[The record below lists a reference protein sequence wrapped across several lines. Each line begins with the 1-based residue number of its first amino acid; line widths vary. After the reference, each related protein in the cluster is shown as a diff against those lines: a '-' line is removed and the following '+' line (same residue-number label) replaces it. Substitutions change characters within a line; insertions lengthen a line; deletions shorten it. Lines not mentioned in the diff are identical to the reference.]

1 MSEQGVLDLS
11 AMGEAVQK
19 DPETIMLIH
28 KMKCEQ
34 SLELVG
40 LRKFSI
46 DQIMLGMKQALDEWK
61 MVDLLF
67 KDKHCAVEEMYKE
80 GMIEKAHLKT
90 YHKHP
95 EWLEKDA
102 WREHLAFSMM
112 QSPNQNEAS
121 HSQTNVGMHAM
132 LQQTVVLHKMVG
144 NEIWSVDQ
152 WPWEEARVQVSVH
165 EKQ

>member
-1 MSEQGVLDLS
+1 MSEQDVLDLS

-95 EWLEKDA
+95 E
-102 WREHLAFSMM
+102 
-112 QSPNQNEAS
+112 
-121 HSQTNVGMHAM
+121 
-132 LQQTVVLHKMVG
+132 
-144 NEIWSVDQ
+144 
-152 WPWEEARVQVSVH
+152 
-165 EKQ
+165 